1 MVTRRR
7 DYDLER
13 VRRRRV
19 LPPATVTPEKRAEA
33 SRQAWH
39 HLRALGLMSELSNRV
54 LAELAGEAA

>member
-1 MVTRRR
+1 VTRR

-39 HLRALGLMSELSNRV
+39 HLRDLGLMSETVERT
-54 LAELAGEAA
+54 LAELAEGLAA